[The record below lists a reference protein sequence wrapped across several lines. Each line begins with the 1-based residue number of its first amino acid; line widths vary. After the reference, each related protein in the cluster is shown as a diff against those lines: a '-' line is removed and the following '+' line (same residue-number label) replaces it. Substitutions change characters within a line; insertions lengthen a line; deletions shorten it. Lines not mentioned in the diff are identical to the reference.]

1 MNDDEYTIKT
11 GLLDVGDGHKI
22 YYQQWGNKDA
32 NPIFFLH
39 GGPGGSLKDG
49 HKLNFNPELHHVIFH
64 DQRGCGKSIPFGE
77 LKNNTTQDLVEDIN
91 KIAEHLK
98 FNNKK
103 ITLYGG
109 SWGSALALIYAVKHP
124 KNVEKMLI
132 YGVYTGTK
140 KETDYIQQGGLKTHF
155 PESWENYI
163 NIVPAD
169 KRNDTVKYYYD
180 KIRDKNQEI
189 ADEHIRRWNTNE
201 SSAMSIDPDLANIK
215 LNNQEVDDKARSVA
229 IIECHFFVNNCFI
242 PDKYIYDNAKKLSK
256 IPILIVQG
264 RHDHVCPPET
274 AYELSKAIG
283 NNCFLHITPGSHAR
297 EGAFREVIKAYT
309 WSWLN

>member
-49 HKLNFNPELHHVIFH
+49 HKLNFDPELHHVIFH

-103 ITLYGG
+103 IY
-109 SWGSALALIYAVKHP
+109 Y
-124 KNVEKMLI
+124 
-132 YGVYTGTK
+132 K
-140 KETDYIQQGGLKTHF
+140 KIFL
-155 PESWENYI
+155 
-163 NIVPAD
+163 
-169 KRNDTVKYYYD
+169 
-180 KIRDKNQEI
+180 
-189 ADEHIRRWNTNE
+189 
-201 SSAMSIDPDLANIK
+201 
-215 LNNQEVDDKARSVA
+215 
-229 IIECHFFVNNCFI
+229 FF
-242 PDKYIYDNAKKLSK
+242 
-256 IPILIVQG
+256 
-264 RHDHVCPPET
+264 
-274 AYELSKAIG
+274 
-283 NNCFLHITPGSHAR
+283 
-297 EGAFREVIKAYT
+297 
-309 WSWLN
+309 